1 MLINESR
8 CHKGTERLYADWKQL
23 SSDPKATMPRFSR
36 VPTGLCLENL
46 HLPAHQTP
54 THLQKQF
61 RFMRIILTTLALSL
75 SFPTG
80 LLAAEPTMCS
90 TRINGKDI
98 VLGYDK
104 EEARLSETYS
114 RREQL
119 AARVGRHDCPS
130 YVVLR
135 SLTPELTD
143 DQRLP
148 FCLRQDEDSDSV
160 IGYDLGDRD
169 AWGHCKVASSS
180 VCSRV
185 NQATGAAGALS
196 STAARK
202 SVAGLHALPDASG
215 AVIVSGTGSVISG
228 ALASLGGAAA
238 VVAASPVL
246 LTGAAVSVV
255 AVGGTVYA
263 CRAAN

>member
-1 MLINESR
+1 
-8 CHKGTERLYADWKQL
+8 
-23 SSDPKATMPRFSR
+23 
-36 VPTGLCLENL
+36 
-46 HLPAHQTP
+46 
-54 THLQKQF
+54 
-61 RFMRIILTTLALSL
+61 MRIALAALALTLMSTTA
-75 SFPTG
+75 PT
-80 LLAAEPTMCS
+80 AAEPTMCN

-98 VLGYDK
+98 ILGYDK
-104 EEARLSETYS
+104 EEARLSESYS
-114 RREQL
+114 RREHM
-119 AARVGRHDCPS
+119 ATRVGRHDCPS

-148 FCLRQDEDSDSV
+148 FCLRHDDKTDSV
-160 IGYDLGDRD
+160 AGYDLGDRD
-169 AWGHCKVASSS
+169 AWGRCKVASASL
-180 VCSRV
+180 CSRV
-185 NQATGAAGALS
+185 NQATGAAGAIT

-215 AVIVSGTGSVISG
+215 AVIVSGTGSAISG

-263 CRAAN
+263 CRAGE

>member
-1 MLINESR
+1 M
-8 CHKGTERLYADWKQL
+8 A
-23 SSDPKATMPRFSR
+23 A
-36 VPTGLCLENL
+36 
-46 HLPAHQTP
+46 
-54 THLQKQF
+54 
-61 RFMRIILTTLALSL
+61 LALIL
-75 SFPTG
+75 LHPTAPM
-80 LLAAEPTMCS
+80 AAEPTMCT
-90 TRINGKDI
+90 TRINGRDV

-114 RREQL
+114 RRE
-119 AARVGRHDCPS
+119 RVASRIGRHDCPS

-148 FCLRQDEDSDSV
+148 FCLRQDEKTDSV
-160 IGYDLGDRD
+160 LGYDLGKRD
-169 AWGHCKVASSS
+169 AWGQCKAASTS

-185 NQATGAAGALS
+185 NQATGAAGAIS

-202 SVAGLHALPDASG
+202 SIAGLHALPDASG
-215 AVIVSGTGSVISG
+215 AVIVSGTGSAISG

-263 CRAAN
+263 CRAGN